1 MNMEL
6 QNYSNFN
13 LKKMDTSS
21 IAIGVI
27 LMLLFVGPIVYLIIK
42 QNSKDKTKLK
52 NLKSLSAQNQMD
64 LDEIEL
70 TNGLMLGLDSKSK
83 KLLVVE
89 PNNNM
94 QYDVIDLNKVN
105 LSHVSKKGQPKV
117 NGKKDELAVTHI
129 SLELL
134 KNKPREIV
142 TEIVFYDEEDNSSY
156 NAETQMSL
164 ANKWDRLIRANIS
177 A

>member
-1 MNMEL
+1 
-6 QNYSNFN
+6 
-13 LKKMDTSS
+13 MDTSS

-27 LMLLFVGPIVYLIIK
+27 LMLLFVGPILYLIIK
-42 QNSKDKTKLK
+42 QNSKDKKKLN
-52 NLKSLSAQNQMD
+52 NLKALSAKNQME
-64 LDEIEL
+64 LDEVEL

-89 PNNNM
+89 PKNNM
-94 QYDVIDLNKVN
+94 QYDVIDLNKIN

-117 NGKKDELAVTHI
+117 NGGKELSVTHI
-129 SLELL
+129 SLELI

-142 TEIVFYDEEDNSSY
+142 TEIIFYDEDDNSSY
-156 NAETQMSL
+156 NADTQMSL

>member
-1 MNMEL
+1 
-6 QNYSNFN
+6 
-13 LKKMDTSS
+13 MDTSS

-27 LMLLFVGPIVYLIIK
+27 LMLLFIGPIIYLIIK
-42 QNSKDKTKLK
+42 QNSKDKSRLK
-52 NLKSLSAQNQMD
+52 NLKSLGSQNQMN

-89 PNNNM
+89 SQNNM
-94 QYDVIDLNKVN
+94 QYDVIDLKNVN
-105 LSHVSKKGQPKV
+105 LSHVSKKAQPKV
-117 NGKKDELAVTHI
+117 NGKKDEVAVTHI

-134 KNKPREIV
+134 KNKPREII
-142 TEIVFYDEEDNSSY
+142 TEIIFYDEDDNSSY
-156 NAETQMSL
+156 NADAQMSL